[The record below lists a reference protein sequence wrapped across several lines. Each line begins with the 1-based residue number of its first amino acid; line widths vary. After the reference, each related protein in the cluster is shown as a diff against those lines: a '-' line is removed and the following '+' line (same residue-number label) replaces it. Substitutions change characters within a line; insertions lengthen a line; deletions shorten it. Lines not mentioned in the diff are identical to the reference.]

1 MLGASIEL
9 GGRALASN
17 TVTSLD
23 YVTMHCAVVGW
34 IEEAADEDERERL
47 SDLARLYLRWATKAA
62 EQERQ
67 HLLCGLAR
75 DLSAYIN
82 GDGDC
87 PDRTCSSAELEQ
99 VRAFNAVT
107 PLGQLYYLSS
117 DEMLDLADMT
127 EGWAQSADLHPVWSA
142 RLFGLADGLR
152 DLADAVGSDWCPEP
166 DIAQSLTSALVRA
179 M

>member
-1 MLGASIEL
+1 
-9 GGRALASN
+9 LASN
-17 TVTSLD
+17 TVTSFD

-34 IEEAADEDERERL
+34 IEEATDEDGRERL
-47 SDLARLYLRWATKAA
+47 TDLARLYFRWATKAA

-67 HLLCGLAR
+67 HLLCSLAT
-75 DLSAYIN
+75 DLSAYID

-87 PDRTCSSAELEQ
+87 PDRICNAAELEQ

-107 PLGQLYYLSS
+107 LLGQLHDLSS
-117 DEMLDLADMT
+117 DEMLDFADMT
-127 EGWAQSADLHPVWSA
+127 DGWAQTSGLHPLRSA

-152 DLADAVGSDWCPEP
+152 DLAGAVGPDWYPDPEVT
-166 DIAQSLTSALVRA
+166 QSLTSVLVRA